1 MKRESNAGR
10 VPRATKTVSAGIS
23 AALLLGFLGLGASV
37 ARAAPPLELGEIK
50 GKVIWLDFWASWCA
64 PCRRSFPW
72 LNQMQTKYA
81 AQGLQVVAVNLDGE
95 KSVADKFLKEVPARF
110 TLKFDPAGKLA
121 TKFDVQAMPSSFLL
135 DASGNVLASHA
146 GFKLTDEAQFEAQIK
161 TALAG
166 AK

>member
-1 MKRESNAGR
+1 LKRESNAGR
-10 VPRATKTVSAGIS
+10 AQRGTKVGSAGIS
-23 AALLLGFLGLGASV
+23 AALMFAFLGFAAS
-37 ARAAPPLELGEIK
+37 AAHAAPPPELGEIK
-50 GKVIWLDFWASWCA
+50 GKIVWVDFWASWCA

-81 AQGLQVVAVNLDGE
+81 AQGLQVVGVNLDSE
-95 KSVADKFLKEVPARF
+95 KSLADKFLKEVPARF

-121 TKFDVQAMPSSFLL
+121 TKYEVQAMPSSFLL
-135 DASGNVLASHA
+135 DASGKVLASHA

-166 AK
+166 IK